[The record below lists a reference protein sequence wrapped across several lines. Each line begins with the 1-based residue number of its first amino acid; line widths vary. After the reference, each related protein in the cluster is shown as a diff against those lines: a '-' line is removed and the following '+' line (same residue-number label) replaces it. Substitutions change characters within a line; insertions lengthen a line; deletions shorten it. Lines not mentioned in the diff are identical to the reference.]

1 MATKYAPYLFLACV
15 VSSGA
20 SLFGYLWFTQDKED
34 PLPGPS
40 GQELPKGR
48 YVKLVQTVAQ
58 DTELTGLDDINKII
72 QFAELEV
79 FAPGSADNLALGK
92 TGSASTEKSGFP
104 LSALVDGDSLTF
116 ASTHGR
122 EVDEF
127 DYLQIDLGSVQ
138 EIEKIK
144 IKNRDGP
151 ARALRRAIGVKAVI
165 LGEDGQTVITET
177 PAIDIEAI
185 TYTFTFPGTA
195 WVL

>member
-1 MATKYAPYLFLACV
+1 MIILVLLMLCISSSFGAGAAYLIY
-15 VSSGA
+15 GN
-20 SLFGYLWFTQDKED
+20 QDKED

-151 ARALRRAIGVKAVI
+151 DRALRRAIGVKAVI

-177 PAIDIEAI
+177 PAIDIKAI

-195 WVL
+195 WVV